1 MPKSQPQVF
10 LDANIVIRAG
20 KPPGGPEIER
30 VGDLVDAG
38 LIRVLTTDLT
48 VVEVSKKHSAN
59 DFDVIKE
66 VGRPHFRRIVEDL
79 LGTKLP
85 NVTKSDIKAAL
96 DKQYSESTSAMFK
109 SLKAKVLEIDD
120 VKPSTVFASY
130 AAGSGFFSG
139 EGKKDQFPDAFTFE
153 CLKAVSA
160 KKSPVI
166 IISDDGDF
174 VAPANQEDNITVLKS
189 LPDLFTHLGFEMAA
203 PSVEDFL
210 EENTDELAKLV
221 NSKVEDWGLIG
232 DVEDSEVYDV
242 VVDEIEIEKVAAF
255 KPVEEGDSV
264 LAIATLGVS
273 ARASFTHPDW
283 DSASYDS
290 EDKVLIPWDDVSGET
305 DLQFSVDVSI
315 SIAVDEDGNPEELD
329 TLSFR
334 NSNFQY
340 VTLHPF
346 EDYK

>member
-48 VVEVSKKHSAN
+48 VTEVSKKHSAN
-59 DFDVIKE
+59 DFEVIRE
-66 VGRPHFRRIVEDL
+66 VGRPHFRRIVEDV
-79 LGTKLP
+79 LGAKLP
-85 NVTKSDIKAAL
+85 AVTKSDIKAAL
-96 DKQYSESTSAMFK
+96 DKQYSDSTSAMFK

-120 VKPSTVFASY
+120 VKPSAVFASY

-153 CLKAVSA
+153 CLKAVA
-160 KKSPVI
+160 TKTSPVI

-174 VAPANQEDNITVLKS
+174 DAPAKQEDNITVLKS
-189 LPDLFTHLGFEMAA
+189 LPDLFKHLGFEMAA
-203 PSVEDFL
+203 PPVEEFL

-221 NSKVEDWGLIG
+221 NNEVEDWGLIG

-242 VVDEIEIEKVAAF
+242 AVDEVEIEKVAAF

-264 LAIATLGVS
+264 LAIATLRVS

-305 DLQFSVDVSI
+305 DLQFSVDVSM
-315 SIAVDEDGNPEELD
+315 SIAVDEDGNPAELD